1 MGGRPSPDDAEA
13 AAPESATPAG
23 ADEGVSADDAPLIAG
38 DQLAAVMTHLG
49 AQEQHA
55 VNRQGTADRYRLLVT
70 LTGGTAAFLVPSDL
84 LSGDPTTAYRI
95 STSLMLFVVLLGFYY
110 RWQTNVWRLV
120 VVHLQRQRRRLLAAP
135 HAPEQLRDND
145 WLFAAYA
152 ASGRREMLTPD
163 PLQLLTLAVL
173 LLVALGPWLRG
184 LCGDTPLGICLRQA
198 ILDRW

>member
-1 MGGRPSPDDAEA
+1 MPPAADDDAARPPAPA
-13 AAPESATPAG
+13 A
-23 ADEGVSADDAPLIAG
+23 DDDAPVIAG
-38 DQLAAVMTHLG
+38 DQLAAFMTHLA

-55 VNRQGTADRYRLLVT
+55 FSRQTTADRYRLLTT
-70 LTGGTAAFLVPSDL
+70 LTGGTAAFVVPADVLAADSD
-84 LSGDPTTAYRI
+84 TAYRI

-120 VVHLQRQRRRLLAAP
+120 VVHLQRQRQRLLANA

-152 ASGRREMLTPD
+152 ASGRREALMPD

-173 LLVALGPWLRG
+173 LLVALGPWLRSF
-184 LCGDTPLGICLRQA
+184 CGETPLGVCLRA
-198 ILDRW
+198 AVPERW